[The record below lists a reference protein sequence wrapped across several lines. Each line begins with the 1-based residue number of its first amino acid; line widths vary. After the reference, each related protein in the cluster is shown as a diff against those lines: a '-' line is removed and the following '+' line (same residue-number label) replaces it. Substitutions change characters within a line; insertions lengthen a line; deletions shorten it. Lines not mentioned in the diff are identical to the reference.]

1 LLGLND
7 SGDADEQEC
16 WNERSKKERAKALT
30 HGIDP
35 PVREDDQ
42 ERSGNTGARIRRPAT
57 PGNGAK
63 RNSRTRTE

>member
-7 SGDADEQEC
+7 SEYADEQEC
-16 WNERSKKERAKALT
+16 WKERSKKERAVVLT

-42 ERSGNTGARIRRPAT
+42 ESQR
-57 PGNGAK
+57 
-63 RNSRTRTE
+63 